1 MKLKITFKLVMF
13 LTFVSLI
20 ITTLNIGRELYNN
33 IQFVRNTKKL
43 EVLVT
48 LSSNLSRL
56 IHETQKERGMSAGYL
71 GSHGKKFGNL
81 LVTQRELT
89 NKRIKELK
97 NFLSQ
102 IDFNDFPPVFK
113 EKINLLL
120 EKLNYLPTIRQQ
132 VDNFEISFQDE
143 VKWYTN
149 LNKIILGVIGLT
161 PRLAPNKD
169 ISLDLDSYTDF
180 LKAKEKA
187 GIERA
192 VGSVIFSK
200 DKRTDKLLIKFVD
213 LITAQ
218 KSYLDSFYTIA
229 NSKIKKEFDK
239 IKNESP
245 FVEVERYRK
254 LILSKTSNYN
264 VNPEKWFKIITLKI
278 NLLKRLDDKISSI
291 IMSKLEKFSN
301 DAILYVIL
309 GVVSWLVL
317 IVVLSVMYVL
327 SRRLDETEKFI
338 YTIAKEKILSK
349 DIDLEDITEF
359 KDIKKALKMF
369 LEEVREFLMHVKD
382 SAKNNEMFVVKLKN
396 NFDLLK
402 NKMYEQ
408 IQIIDKNVDNSEKL
422 VQDIQQAHAR
432 IFEIKEFI
440 DVTHKTLNTTIED
453 IKKLIQ
459 LIDENAKEE
468 IEFSNELERLSEE
481 SQNISTILN
490 VIKEISDQTNLLA
503 LNAAIEAARAG
514 EHGRGF
520 AVVADE
526 VRKLAERTQK
536 SIGDI
541 EATINLIIQ
550 SITDLSGRIKN
561 SSDSVF
567 GLIEENKKVEEEII
581 AISKQVDDVVLKINK
596 IAEEVNKILSFVE
609 KFNKDMRKVKEI
621 NKDNIELIEKNAKEI
636 NKVKQLA
643 EKLLA
648 EISEFKV

>member
-81 LVTQRELT
+81 LVTQRKLT

-432 IFEIKEFI
+432 VFEIKEFI